1 MLFDNFPN
9 LTSLNSKFLRKTRKP
24 SFETNCPS
32 PDRSENP
39 FVPGFGTKDCNG

>member
-1 MLFDNFPN
+1 MVFKTKDLK
-9 LTSLNSKFLRKTRKP
+9 SKYITENRKQ
-24 SFETNCPS
+24 SYENQSPS